1 MAEPEALVAALY
13 HFTPV
18 EQPEALAA
26 RLREHAGQAQLLG
39 TLLVAHEG
47 INGTVSGAPASVH
60 GLLRWLRQQPGFAS
74 LEHKESRHPVAPFKR
89 LKVRLKDEVVTM
101 RSDRS
106 DPSVGVGA
114 YVQPKDWNA
123 LVRDPDVVLID
134 VRNAFEVAH
143 GSFDGARDPGTAAFG
158 DFPDWLASSPDAP
171 RKDQKVAM
179 FCTGGI
185 RCERATAYMLARGY
199 ADVSHLKGGILNYL
213 AHTSTEQSTWHG
225 DCFVFDERVTL
236 GHDLRASGAPCCPR
250 CSWPL
255 RSSAPDEDSDGP
267 TCPRCDG
274 PPPSSPSLASDV
286 TEAPSA

>member
-13 HFTPV
+13 HFAPV

-26 RLREHAGQAQLLG
+26 HLRERAGQAQLLG
-39 TLLVAHEG
+39 TLLVAREG

-60 GLLRWLRQQPGFAS
+60 ALLRWLRQQPGFAS

-89 LKVRLKDEVVTM
+89 LKVRIKNEVVTM
-101 RSDRS
+101 RSGRA
-106 DPSVGVGA
+106 DPRVGVGK
-114 YVQPKDWNA
+114 YVQPEDWNA

-143 GSFDGARDPGTAAFG
+143 GSFDGARDPGTTTFG
-158 DFPDWLASSPDAP
+158 DFPSWLASSPDAP

-185 RCERATAYMLARGY
+185 RCERATAYMVARGY

-213 AHTSTEQSTWHG
+213 AHTPPEQSTWRG
-225 DCFVFDERVTL
+225 DCFVFDERVAL
-236 GHDLRASGAPCCPR
+236 GHDLRASGAPSCPR

-255 RSSAPDEDSDGP
+255 RSATHGNDADGP

-274 PPPSSPSLASDV
+274 PPASLPPDATAESSA
-286 TEAPSA
+286 